1 MLRERVSNMRINY
14 FSLDDFSVNLLKHG
28 LLILFLHG
36 LIALLMIY
44 GLPDLN
50 FKKRP
55 DLTIE
60 FSVLN
65 GVPGSDQGSPSNSNR
80 SKPIESKNAIRSPD
94 GVLADKKIT
103 TDTPQSAVPVGIAS
117 SSTVDYQSNYLNNP
131 KPPYPALAIKLGLE
145 GKVVILAEVLPSG
158 KAGKVVIEN
167 SSGHELLDES
177 ALQTISKWQFASIRK
192 DGVIKNQVVR
202 IPITFNLKSR

>member
-14 FSLDDFSVNLLKHG
+14 FSLDDFSMNLLKHG
-28 LLILFLHG
+28 LLILFLHA

-60 FSVLN
+60 FSVFN
-65 GVPGSDQGSPSNSNR
+65 GSPGSDQGVSSNSNR
-80 SKPIESKNAIRSPD
+80 SKPMESKNVIRSPD
-94 GVLADKKIT
+94 GVLADRKT
-103 TDTPQSAVPVGIAS
+103 ATDTPQSAVPVGIAS
-117 SSTVDYQSNYLNNP
+117 SGTVDYKSNYLNNP

-177 ALQTISKWQFASIRK
+177 ALQTISKWQFASTRK
-192 DGVIKNQVVR
+192 DGVIANQVIR

>member
-1 MLRERVSNMRINY
+1 MLCERVSNVRINY
-14 FSLDDFSVNLLKHG
+14 FSLDDFSMNLLKYG
-28 LLILFLHG
+28 LLILIIHA
-36 LIALLMIY
+36 LIVFVMIY
-44 GLPDLN
+44 GLPN
-50 FKKRP
+50 IHFKKRP

-65 GVPGSDQGSPSNSNR
+65 GAPGIDQGLSLNSNR
-80 SKPIESKNAIRSPD
+80 PKTIESKNVIRSQD
-94 GVLADKKIT
+94 EVLADRKT
-103 TDTPQSAVPVGIAS
+103 ATDTPQSAVPVGIAS
-117 SSTVDYQSNYLNNP
+117 SGAVDYKSNYLNNP

-145 GKVVILAEVLPSG
+145 GKVIILAEVLPSG

-177 ALQTISKWQFASIRK
+177 ALQTISKWQFASTRK
-192 DGVIKNQVVR
+192 DGVIANQVIR

>member
-1 MLRERVSNMRINY
+1 
-14 FSLDDFSVNLLKHG
+14 
-28 LLILFLHG
+28 
-36 LIALLMIY
+36 MIY

-60 FSVLN
+60 FSVFN
-65 GVPGSDQGSPSNSNR
+65 GSPGSDQGVSSNSNR
-80 SKPIESKNAIRSPD
+80 SKPIESKNVIRSPD
-94 GVLADKKIT
+94 GVLADRKT
-103 TDTPQSAVPVGIAS
+103 ATDTPQSAVPVGIAS
-117 SSTVDYQSNYLNNP
+117 SGTVDYKSNYLNNP

-177 ALQTISKWQFASIRK
+177 ALQTISKWQFASTRK
-192 DGVIKNQVVR
+192 DGVIVNQVIR